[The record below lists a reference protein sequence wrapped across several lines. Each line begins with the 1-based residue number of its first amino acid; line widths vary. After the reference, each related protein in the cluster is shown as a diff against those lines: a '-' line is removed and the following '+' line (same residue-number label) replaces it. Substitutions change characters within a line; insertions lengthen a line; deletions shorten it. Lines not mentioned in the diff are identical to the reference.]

1 MTGYQSKKTAA
12 LDEDGMYLVHH
23 TVHQTAQEQLEAI
36 AREARV
42 ELTPE
47 LRVFAWLIKHHAL
60 INFWESA
67 ARQAK
72 YQHETL
78 ERFLEKEKNN
88 G

>member
-1 MTGYQSKKTAA
+1 MTDVYEIMKEEKLKLQAMAK
-12 LDEDGMYLVHH
+12 
-23 TVHQTAQEQLEAI
+23 
-36 AREARV
+36 EARV

-60 INFWESA
+60 IDFWDSA
-67 ARQAK
+67 AKQAK
-72 YQHETL
+72 CQHEML